1 LKEDKT
7 SLRGGA
13 LLRDDEAIARD
24 DTREAIA
31 TLPPVA
37 RNDGWRPL
45 SLPPY
50 NGEIAEHYATP
61 EFLAFLADPN
71 ALLSA
76 PGTEILFAGRNT
88 VAAVKDAPGGR
99 AAAGIVVKSFGAR
112 GLSRMKTLVQPS
124 KAARAW
130 RGAVAL
136 VEAGFGTAAP
146 IAYLERRSGGLVR
159 ESYFVA
165 ERLPGGREIRFLL
178 RELSPAELEPLL
190 AALAGELVR
199 VHAAGLLHRD
209 LSDGNILVEAGADA
223 AFHFV
228 FLDTNRLR
236 RRARL
241 GRMARARNL
250 VRLGVPAGLRPFFLE
265 RYAAAEGRP
274 LRPGF
279 ALRYRLAKAAFS
291 GWIGLKKKLR
301 LKKLARKLKIQ

>member
-1 LKEDKT
+1 MKKDKA

-13 LLRDDEAIARD
+13 L
-24 DTREAIA
+24 
-31 TLPPVA
+31 
-37 RNDGWRPL
+37 
-45 SLPPY
+45 SFPPY
-50 NGEIAEHYATP
+50 KGAIAEHYATP
-61 EFLAFLADPN
+61 EFLAFLAEPN

-76 PGTEILFAGRNT
+76 PGTEILLVGRNT

-99 AAAGIVVKSFGAR
+99 PPEGIVVKSFGAR
-112 GLSRMKTLVQPS
+112 GLSRLKTLVQPS

-165 ERLPGGREIRFLL
+165 ERLAGGREIRSLF
-178 RELSPAELEPLL
+178 RELAPAELEPLL

-199 VHAAGLLHRD
+199 IHAAGILHRD
-209 LSDGNILVEAGADA
+209 LSDGNILVETGAAALASAPAADA
-223 AFHFV
+223 SAAFRFV
-228 FLDTNRLR
+228 FLDTNRVR
-236 RRARL
+236 RRAGL

-279 ALRYRLAKAAFS
+279 ALRYRVAKAAFS

-301 LKKLARKLKIQ
+301 LRTLARKLKIQ

>member
-1 LKEDKT
+1 MKEDKA

-13 LLRDDEAIARD
+13 L
-24 DTREAIA
+24 
-31 TLPPVA
+31 
-37 RNDGWRPL
+37 
-45 SLPPY
+45 SFPPY
-50 NGEIAEHYATP
+50 KGEIAEHYATP

-76 PGTEILFAGRNT
+76 PGTEILLAGRNT

-99 AAAGIVVKSFGAR
+99 PPEGIVVKSFGAR
-112 GLSRMKTLVQPS
+112 GLSRLKTLVQPS

-136 VEAGFGTAAP
+136 VDAGFGTAAP
-146 IAYLERRSGGLVR
+146 IAYLERRRGGLIR

-165 ERLPGGREIRFLL
+165 ERLAGGREIRFLF
-178 RELSPAELEPLL
+178 RELAPAELEPLL

-199 VHAAGLLHRD
+199 IHAAGLLHRD
-209 LSDGNILVEAGADA
+209 LSDGNILVESVGGG
-223 AFHFV
+223 FRFV
-228 FLDTNRLR
+228 FLDTNRVR
-236 RRARL
+236 RRGRL

-279 ALRYRLAKAAFS
+279 ALRYRVAKAAFS
-291 GWIGLKKKLR
+291 GWIGLKKKLKLR
-301 LKKLARKLKIQ
+301 TLARKLKIQ